1 MLHRVAPFVGLHTPT
16 LHDLDDPTRGTPT
29 PQEETAG
36 GSRPS
41 PVVLGHPVELLDSP
55 FVGEQA
61 AEPPPPLLDG
71 DHAPGAGFRA
81 KPWAIA
87 PAALLAQTEDE
98 SIDVLNDTPRTWRRC
113 STATTCSAATTC

>member
-1 MLHRVAPFVGLHTPT
+1 MPTP
-16 LHDLDDPTRGTPT
+16 HDLDDPSRGTPT

-41 PVVLGHPVELLDSP
+41 PVVLGHPVKLLDSLV
-55 FVGEQA
+55 VGEQA
-61 AEPPPPLLDG
+61 AEPPPLLDG
-71 DHAPGAGFRA
+71 YHAPGAGFRA

-98 SIDVLNDTPRTWRRC
+98 SIDALND
-113 STATTCSAATTC
+113 AADAADGGIPGLE

>member
-1 MLHRVAPFVGLHTPT
+1 MPTP
-16 LHDLDDPTRGTPT
+16 HDLDDPTRGTPT

-36 GSRPS
+36 GLRPS
-41 PVVLGHPVELLDSP
+41 PVVPGHPVELLDSP
-55 FVGEQA
+55 VVGEQA

-71 DHAPGAGFRA
+71 DYAPGAGFRA

-98 SIDVLNDTPRTWRRC
+98 SIDALDDAADTVDGGIPGLE
-113 STATTCSAATTC
+113 